1 MQKSRDQFMLV
12 ERISGPETKEI
23 LINIDQ
29 IKWVNITESVIR
41 LSDDLYLTVTEES
54 LKAVQERLSRIDV
67 DDVHAEPSMIQLI
80 LMNIKEVT
88 NEFAN

>member
-23 LINIDQ
+23 LVNIDQ

-67 DDVHAEPSMIQLI
+67 DDVHAEPSMIQL
-80 LMNIKEVT
+80 M
-88 NEFAN
+88 

>member
-67 DDVHAEPSMIQLI
+67 DDTINV
-80 LMNIKEVT
+80 MNIEEVIY
-88 NEFAN
+88 EFAN

>member
-1 MQKSRDQFMLV
+1 MQKSKSQFMLV
-12 ERISGPETKEI
+12 ERVSGPETKEI

-54 LKAVQERLSRIDV
+54 LKAVQERLSRIDI

-80 LMNIKEVT
+80 
-88 NEFAN
+88 

>member
-1 MQKSRDQFMLV
+1 MQKSKSQFMLV
-12 ERISGPETKEI
+12 ERVSGPETKEI

-41 LSDDLYLTVTEES
+41 MSDDLYLTVTEKS
-54 LKAVQERLSRIDV
+54 LKEVQERLSRIDA

-80 LMNIKEVT
+80 
-88 NEFAN
+88 

>member
-23 LINIDQ
+23 LVNIDQ

-41 LSDDLYLTVTEES
+41 MSDDLYLHVTEES
-54 LKAVQERLSRIDV
+54 LKEVQERLSRIDA

-80 LMNIKEVT
+80 
-88 NEFAN
+88 

>member
-1 MQKSRDQFMLV
+1 MQKSKSQFMLV

-23 LINIDQ
+23 LVNIDQ

-41 LSDDLYLTVTEES
+41 MSDDLYLHVTEES
-54 LKAVQERLSRIDV
+54 LKEVQERLSRIDA

-80 LMNIKEVT
+80 
-88 NEFAN
+88 

>member
-1 MQKSRDQFMLV
+1 MMQKSRSQFMLV

-23 LINIDQ
+23 LLNIDQ

-41 LSDDLYLTVTEES
+41 MSDDLYLHVTEES
-54 LKAVQERLSRIDV
+54 LKEVQERLSRIDV

-80 LMNIKEVT
+80 
-88 NEFAN
+88 

>member
-12 ERISGPETKEI
+12 ERVSGPETKEI
-23 LINIDQ
+23 LVNIDQ

-41 LSDDLYLTVTEES
+41 LSDDLYLTVTEDS

-80 LMNIKEVT
+80 
-88 NEFAN
+88 

>member
-67 DDVHAEPSMIQLI
+67 DDVHAEPSIIQL
-80 LMNIKEVT
+80 M
-88 NEFAN
+88 

>member
-1 MQKSRDQFMLV
+1 MQKSKSQFMLV
-12 ERISGPETKEI
+12 ERVSGPETKEI

-67 DDVHAEPSMIQLI
+67 DDVHAESSMIQL
-80 LMNIKEVT
+80 V
-88 NEFAN
+88 

>member
-1 MQKSRDQFMLV
+1 MQKSKSQFMLV

-23 LINIDQ
+23 LVNVDQ

-41 LSDDLYLTVTEES
+41 MSDDLYLHVTEES
-54 LKAVQERLSRIDV
+54 LKEVQERLSRIDA

-80 LMNIKEVT
+80 
-88 NEFAN
+88 

>member
-1 MQKSRDQFMLV
+1 MQKSKSQFMLV

-41 LSDDLYLTVTEES
+41 LSDDLYLRVTEES

-67 DDVHAEPSMIQLI
+67 DDVHAESSTIQLI
-80 LMNIKEVT
+80 
-88 NEFAN
+88 